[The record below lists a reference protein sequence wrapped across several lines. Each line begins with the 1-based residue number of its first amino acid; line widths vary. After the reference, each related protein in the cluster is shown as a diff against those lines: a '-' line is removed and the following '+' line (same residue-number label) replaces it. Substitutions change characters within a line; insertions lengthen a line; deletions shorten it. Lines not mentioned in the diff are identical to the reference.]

1 MSNNPFFNAL
11 GGGQMPGSMSGFP
24 QLLQQ
29 FKQFKA
35 SFKGDPKAEV
45 EKMLQSGKI
54 SQDQLNKIQSIN
66 NRIVKLGMTFEEAIT
81 KPVQE
86 NKRNMKARS
95 IYG

>member
-11 GGGQMPGSMSGFP
+11 GGGQMPTGNFP

-45 EKMLQSGKI
+45 EKMLQSGRI
-54 SQDQLNKIQSIN
+54 SQDQLNKIQSMAN
-66 NRIVKLGMTFEEAIT
+66 QFQGLFK
-81 KPVQE
+81 
-86 NKRNMKARS
+86 
-95 IYG
+95 

>member
-11 GGGQMPGSMSGFP
+11 GGGQMTGQIGGFP

-35 SFKGDPKAEV
+35 NFKGDPKAEV

-54 SQDQLNKIQSIN
+54 SQDQLNKIQSMAN
-66 NRIVKLGMTFEEAIT
+66 QFQGLFK
-81 KPVQE
+81 
-86 NKRNMKARS
+86 
-95 IYG
+95 